1 MEGLPKK
8 QNTQEEIKK
17 IDWKDL
23 SREYKYMLILDISE
37 DESSEKL
44 VEVLAYFKEK
54 MDNLP
59 PAFDSITFIK

>member
-59 PAFDSITFIK
+59 SAFDSITFIK